1 MSDAKRFDFFV
12 YTQNKS
18 RVEKALKE
26 GDIDY
31 GTFSKMGF
39 VDEFFAFLLASDFFS
54 YCDKTYP
61 SPRVKIE
68 VPAWFLLASLFA
80 AKMYGEE
87 SFLNIPYVLKNGSI
101 LKMLGLNLG
110 PIPGFNNKNK
120 KERIYPVDQ
129 DCIRKFFKD
138 TDPDK
143 LTSWFNHD
151 FSSWMN
157 KKGAFVSGLFVE
169 DASYIPL
176 PDNTNYKYAEYVW
189 LDSDGNHAS
198 QDTPGARLT
207 LCYKFSSLL
216 NTDRDGSYYI
226 YAGARIDPGNINGLN
241 EGRELVD
248 GFINNGGYI
257 DTLLIDRGYIDGA
270 TLTHYKKD
278 YKINWVIPLKSSMA
292 AYDDAMGLARAKN
305 VDWKTYHVEQSSDG
319 FIAKKEEVTTFYELK
334 SWQNLKCCL
343 HVSIKRETDYES
355 GQVSYFVLAHSKKY
369 KYPSEAFDLYKKRT
383 KIEERH
389 RQLKGFWGFK
399 KFSSPAFSLVI
410 TQVIFKLAAYSLMQL
425 YLLRQDMKDLAK
437 KTISTITKKERA
449 GECVVILYSGSHYA
463 VFDLDEYSF
472 ILMKLKIDSK
482 NRLAERIKTWNKAP
496 PQSVI

>member
-1 MSDAKRFDFFV
+1 MSDQKRFDFFV
-12 YTQNKS
+12 YTQNKT
-18 RVEKALKE
+18 KLKE
-26 GDIDY
+26 KLSSGDIDY
-31 GTFSKMGF
+31 GTFSKMDF
-39 VDEFFAFLLASDFFS
+39 VDEFFAFVLASDFFPF
-54 YCDKTYP
+54 CDKTYP
-61 SPRVKIE
+61 SPRVKKE
-68 VPAWFLLASLFA
+68 VPAWFLLASLLA

-110 PIPGFNNKNK
+110 QVPGFNNKNK

-138 TDPDK
+138 TAPDR
-143 LTSWFNHD
+143 LIDWFNRD
-151 FSSWMN
+151 FSGWMA

-169 DASYIPL
+169 DASYVPL
-176 PDNTNYKYAEYVW
+176 PDNTNYKYAQYVW

-257 DTLLIDRGYIDGA
+257 DTLLVDRGYIDGD

-292 AYDDAMGLARAKN
+292 AYDDAIGLARAKN
-305 VDWKTYHVEQSSDG
+305 VDWKTYHIEQSSDG
-319 FIAKKEEVTTFYELK
+319 FIAKKEEVTTFYDIR
-334 SWQNLKCCL
+334 SWENLKVAL

-355 GQVSYFVLAHSKKY
+355 GQVSYFVLAHSKRY
-369 KYPSEAFDLYKKRT
+369 KYPGQAFDLYAKRT

-389 RQLKGFWGFK
+389 RQLKGFWAFN

-410 TQVIFKLAAYSLMQL
+410 TQVVFKLAAYSLMQL
-425 YLLRQDMKDLAK
+425 YLLRADMKELAN
-437 KTISTITKKERA
+437 KTISTIKKKERA

-472 ILMKLKIDSK
+472 ILMKLKTDAK

-496 PQSVI
+496 PQLFN

>member
-1 MSDAKRFDFFV
+1 MSDQKRFDFFV
-12 YTQNKS
+12 YTQNKT
-18 RVEKALKE
+18 KLKE
-26 GDIDY
+26 KLSSGDIDY
-31 GTFSKMGF
+31 GTFSKMDF
-39 VDEFFAFLLASDFFS
+39 VDEFFAFLLASDFFPF
-54 YCDKTYP
+54 CDKTYP
-61 SPRVKIE
+61 SPRVKKE
-68 VPAWFLLASLFA
+68 VPAWFLLASLLA
-80 AKMYGEE
+80 AKMHGEE
-87 SFLNIPYVLKNGSI
+87 SFSNIPYVLKNGSI

-110 PIPGFNNKNK
+110 PMPGFNNKNK

-143 LTSWFNHD
+143 LIGWFNRD
-151 FSSWMN
+151 FSGWMA

-169 DASYIPL
+169 DASYVPL
-176 PDNTNYKYAEYVW
+176 TDNTNYKYAEYVW
-189 LDSDGNHAS
+189 LDKDGNHAS
-198 QDTPGARLT
+198 KDTPGARLT

-226 YAGARIDPGNINGLN
+226 YAAARIDPGNVNGLN

-248 GFINNGGYI
+248 SFMENGGHV
-257 DTLLIDRGYIDGA
+257 DTLLVDRGYIDGA

-278 YKINWVIPLKSSMA
+278 YKINWVIPLKSSME
-292 AYDDAMGLARAKN
+292 AYDEAMGLARLKN
-305 VDWKTYHVEQSSDG
+305 VDWKPYHIEQSSDG
-319 FIAKKEEVTTFYELK
+319 FIAKKEEVSIFYDLK
-334 SWQNLKCCL
+334 SWESLKAAL

-369 KYPSEAFDLYKKRT
+369 KYPSEAFDLYKKRA

-389 RQLKGFWGFK
+389 RQLKGFWAFN

-410 TQVIFKLAAYSLMQL
+410 TQVVFKLAAYSLMQL
-425 YLLRQDMKDLAK
+425 YLLREDMQELAK

-449 GECVVILYSGSHYA
+449 GELVVILYSGSHYG

-482 NRLAERIKTWNKAP
+482 NRLAVRIKTWNKAP
-496 PQSVI
+496 PKAVV

>member
-1 MSDAKRFDFFV
+1 MNSSRFDFFV
-12 YTQNKS
+12 YTQNKQ

-31 GTFSKMGF
+31 GSFSKMGF
-39 VDEFFAFLLASDFFS
+39 IDEFFAFLLASDFFS
-54 YCDKTYP
+54 FCDKTYP
-61 SPRVKIE
+61 SPRVKKE
-68 VPAWFLLASLFA
+68 VPAWFLLASLLA

-110 PIPGFNNKNK
+110 QVPGFNNKNK
-120 KERIYPVDQ
+120 KKRIYPVDQ

-138 TDPDK
+138 SNPDK
-143 LTSWFNHD
+143 LTRWFNVD
-151 FSSWMN
+151 FSSWMA
-157 KKGAFVSGLFVE
+157 KKKAFVSGLFIE
-169 DASYIPL
+169 DASYVPL
-176 PDNTNYKYAEYVW
+176 PDNTNYKYAQYVW

-216 NTDRDGSYYI
+216 NTDRDTSYYI
-226 YAGARIDPGNINGLN
+226 YAAARIDPGNAGGLN

-248 GFINNGGYI
+248 CFIESGGYI
-257 DTLLIDRGYIDGA
+257 DTLLMDRGYIDGA

-278 YKINWVIPLKSSMA
+278 YRINWVIPLKTSMA
-292 AYDDAMGLARAKN
+292 AYDDALGLARAKN
-305 VDWKTYHVEQSSDG
+305 VDWKPYHIEQSSDG
-319 FIAKKEEVTTFYELK
+319 FIAKKEEVVSFYDLR
-334 SWQNLKCCL
+334 SWQNLSCAL

-355 GQVSYFVLAHSKKY
+355 GQVNYFVLAHSKKY

-389 RQLKGFWGFK
+389 RQLKGFWAFN
-399 KFSSPAFSLVI
+399 KFSSPAFSLVV
-410 TQVIFKLAAYSLMQL
+410 TQIIFKLAAYSLMQL
-425 YLLRQDMKDLAK
+425 YLLRQDLKELAN

-449 GECVVILYSGSHYA
+449 GECVVILYSGSHYGI
-463 VFDLDEYSF
+463 FDLDEYSF
-472 ILMKLKIDSK
+472 ILMKLKTDAK
-482 NRLAERIKTWNKAP
+482 TRLAERIKTWNKAP
-496 PQSVI
+496 P

>member
-1 MSDAKRFDFFV
+1 MDNKRSKFFV
-12 YTQNKS
+12 YTQNKGK
-18 RVEKALKE
+18 VKEHLKK

-31 GTFSKMGF
+31 GSFSKMGF
-39 VDEFFAFLLASDFFS
+39 VDEFFAYLIATDFFPF
-54 YCDKTYP
+54 CDKTYP
-61 SPRVKIE
+61 SPRVKKE
-68 VPAWFLLASLFA
+68 VPAWFLLASLIA
-80 AKMYGEE
+80 AKILGEE
-87 SFLNIPYVLKNGSI
+87 SFSNIPYVLKNGSI

-226 YAGARIDPGNINGLN
+226 YAAARIDPGNVNGLN

-248 GFINNGGYI
+248 SFMENGGHV
-257 DTLLIDRGYIDGA
+257 DTLLVDRGYIDGA
-270 TLTHYKKD
+270 TLAHYKKD

-369 KYPSEAFDLYKKRT
+369 KYPSDAFDLYKKRT

-482 NRLAERIKTWNKAP
+482 NKLAERIKTWNKAP
-496 PQSVI
+496 PQSVT

>member
-18 RVEKALKE
+18 KVTKALEK

-39 VDEFFAFLLASDFFS
+39 VDEFFAFLLASDFFPF
-54 YCDKTYP
+54 CDKTYP
-61 SPRVKIE
+61 SPRVKKE

-138 TDPDK
+138 TDPDR

-151 FSSWMN
+151 FSSWMD

-169 DASYIPL
+169 DASYVPL

-189 LDSDGNHAS
+189 LDEDGNHAS

-226 YAGARIDPGNINGLN
+226 YAGARIDPGSINGLN
-241 EGRELVD
+241 EGRDLVD

-257 DTLLIDRGYIDGA
+257 DTLLVDRGYIDGA

-278 YKINWVIPLKSSMA
+278 YKINWVIPLKINMA

-305 VDWKTYHVEQSSDG
+305 VDWKTYNIEQSSDG
-319 FIAKKEEVTTFYELK
+319 FVAKKEEVTTFYELK

-343 HVSIKRETDYES
+343 HVSIKRETDYKS

-369 KYPSEAFDLYKKRT
+369 KYPSDAFDLYKKRT

-410 TQVIFKLAAYSLMQL
+410 TQIVFKLAAYSLMQL
-425 YLLRQDMKDLAK
+425 YLLKADMKELAK

-449 GECVVILYSGSHYA
+449 GECMVILYSGSHYA

-472 ILMKLKIDSK
+472 ILMKLEIDSK
-482 NRLAERIKTWNKAP
+482 NKLAKRIKTWNKAP
-496 PQSVI
+496 PQSVV

>member
-1 MSDAKRFDFFV
+1 MNGAKRFDFFV

-18 RVEKALKE
+18 KVTKALKQ

-31 GTFSKMGF
+31 GAFSKMGF
-39 VDEFFAFLLASDFFS
+39 VDEFFAFLLASDFFVF
-54 YCDKTYP
+54 CDKTYP
-61 SPRVKIE
+61 SPRVKEE
-68 VPAWFLLASLFA
+68 VPAWFLLASLLA

-110 PIPGFNNKNK
+110 PMPGFNNKNK

-138 TDPDK
+138 TNPDK
-143 LTSWFNHD
+143 LIGWFNHD
-151 FSSWMN
+151 FSGWMS
-157 KKGAFVSGLFVE
+157 KKGAFASGLFIE
-169 DASYIPL
+169 DASYVPL
-176 PDNTNYKYAEYVW
+176 FDNENYKNAQYVW
-189 LDSDGNHAS
+189 LDKDGNHAS
-198 QDTPGARLT
+198 KDTPGARLT

-226 YAGARIDPGNINGLN
+226 YAAARIDPGNINGLN

-248 GFINNGGYI
+248 GFMENGGYI

-278 YKINWVIPLKSSMA
+278 YKINWVIPLKSNME
-292 AYDDAMGLARAKN
+292 AYDEAMGLARVKN
-305 VDWKTYHVEQSSDG
+305 VDWKTYNIEQSSDG
-319 FIAKKEEVTTFYELK
+319 FVAKKEEVSIFYDLK
-334 SWQNLKCCL
+334 SWQNLKCFL

-369 KYPSEAFDLYKKRT
+369 KYPSDAFDLYKKRT

-389 RQLKGFWGFK
+389 RQLKGFWAFN
-399 KFSSPAFSLVI
+399 KFSSPAFSLV
-410 TQVIFKLAAYSLMQL
+410 TAQVVFKLAAYSLMQL
-425 YLLRQDMKDLAK
+425 YLLKADMKELAK
-437 KTISTITKKERA
+437 KTISTITKKEKA
-449 GECVVILYSGSHYA
+449 GECVVILYSGPHYA

-472 ILMKLKIDSK
+472 ILMKLEIDSK
-482 NRLAERIKTWNKAP
+482 NRLAKRIKTWNKSP
-496 PQSVI
+496 PSVI